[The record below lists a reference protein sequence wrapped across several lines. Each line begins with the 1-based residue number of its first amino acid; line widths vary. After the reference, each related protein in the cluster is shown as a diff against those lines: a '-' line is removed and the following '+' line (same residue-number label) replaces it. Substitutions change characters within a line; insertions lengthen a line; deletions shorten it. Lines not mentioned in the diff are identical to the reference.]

1 MKETVYIT
9 GHKHPDTD
17 ATIAAIAYAYLK
29 NKLGEVK
36 AIPLRLGH
44 INQETKFVLDYFGV
58 KPPIIKDSMKP
69 QVGDLDYD
77 SAYTVGEEISIQQ
90 AWNIIQENHL
100 NSLPVTDQDNK
111 LIGIASLSNL
121 TRSYMEVWDDK
132 IIGRSHTPLYNILD
146 VLNAKTIVK
155 GEENPHFDGKMSVF
169 AMSRDNQNI
178 KELVSKGDIVILADR
193 KEAQEFTISQKVS
206 LMILTNGTKLD
217 DKLCE
222 LAKEK
227 NVTVITTEYDTF
239 MAARLLPQSIP
250 IKYVMTTDNL
260 ISFKKSDNIDDI
272 KKVMAETR
280 YRSYPIV
287 DDRNI
292 VQGTISRYHL
302 ISNEKKK
309 LILVDHNEKNQSI
322 SDIDDAEIVEII
334 DHHRVANIQT
344 SGPVFFRNEPVGSTS
359 TIISKMFFESGIRP
373 PKHIA
378 GILSAAIISDTLLFR
393 SPTSTDTDRRVLE
406 RMSKIADINP
416 EEFAMK
422 MFKAGTSLKG
432 KKPEDLINGDVKI
445 FPIGEEKVR
454 VGQVMTMNPDELQP
468 IKDELMVLMENKIK
482 TKGESM
488 FLLMLTDIFNK
499 TSDLIVVG
507 RHKDKIAEEFDT
519 KIKNGIITAPGVL
532 SRKKQVI
539 PKITAAILSDK

>member
-1 MKETVYIT
+1 MISF
-9 GHKHPDTD
+9 
-17 ATIAAIAYAYLK
+17 L
-29 NKLGEVK
+29 
-36 AIPLRLGH
+36 
-44 INQETKFVLDYFGV
+44 VLYF
-58 KPPIIKDSMKP
+58 
-69 QVGDLDYD
+69 Y
-77 SAYTVGEEISIQQ
+77 
-90 AWNIIQENHL
+90 H
-100 NSLPVTDQDNK
+100 
-111 LIGIASLSNL
+111 
-121 TRSYMEVWDDK
+121 
-132 IIGRSHTPLYNILD
+132 
-146 VLNAKTIVK
+146 
-155 GEENPHFDGKMSVF
+155 
-169 AMSRDNQNI
+169 
-178 KELVSKGDIVILADR
+178 
-193 KEAQEFTISQKVS
+193 
-206 LMILTNGTKLD
+206 
-217 DKLCE
+217 
-222 LAKEK
+222 
-227 NVTVITTEYDTF
+227 
-239 MAARLLPQSIP
+239 
-250 IKYVMTTDNL
+250 L

-539 PKITAAILSDK
+539 PKITAAILSDKYEIAIYYRWLFLKSFILNY